1 MGVDGQSYTQSIA
14 GHRIAT
20 STVYNDGDLP
30 DMFEPIYSGGA
41 TNADVTL
48 RHLCIKSS
56 YYPVWD
62 KKYGS
67 FCYVKQNFVAETMT
81 ALKSFEKNEGG
92 HDTGGDPLLDD
103 NYEGKQKNVRFSY
116 IKVDANGASVD
127 IELNDD
133 DYNYYPVGKTEFIQL
148 FVDMENEECGSGT
161 NDIVDL
167 CAGIDAALDQFA
179 SHRINPAE
187 SVERER
193 KIAIISNNQ
202 QKDNLQCSNGQNI
215 CDKYG
220 QITLGQEGISIV
232 MINIDMNGSADEYLP
247 CLTYYEQ
254 PQNVR
259 IQDYTSEVI
268 NGEDERDILIEQVHI
283 KLCETEPTLQ
293 PTTNPTL
300 PPSPSPTDS
309 PTPSPTDIPTKNP
322 TRSPTKPPTK
332 NPTLPP
338 TPSPTDNPTKNPTR
352 SPTKPPT
359 KNPTLPPTK
368 NPTLPPTPS
377 PTGLPTPSPTDSP
390 T

>member
-1 MGVDGQSYTQSIA
+1 
-14 GHRIAT
+14 
-20 STVYNDGDLP
+20 
-30 DMFEPIYSGGA
+30 
-41 TNADVTL
+41 
-48 RHLCIKSS
+48 
-56 YYPVWD
+56 
-62 KKYGS
+62 
-67 FCYVKQNFVAETMT
+67 MT
-81 ALKSFEKNEGG
+81 ALKSFDKNEGG
-92 HDTGGDPLLDD
+92 HDIGGDPVLDK
-103 NYEGKQKNVRFSY
+103 NYEGRQKNVRFSY

-148 FVDMENEECGSGT
+148 FVDMENEECGLGT

-167 CAGIDAALDQFA
+167 CAGIDAALDQFEN
-179 SHRINPAE
+179 HRINPTE

-202 QKDNLQCSNGQNI
+202 QKDNLMCSDGQHI
-215 CDKYG
+215 CDKYE

-268 NGEDERDILIEQVHI
+268 NGENERAALFEQVHI

-309 PTPSPTDIPTKNP
+309 PTPSPTDNPTKNPTLPPSPSPTDSPTPSPTDIPTKNP

-332 NPTLPP
+332 SPTRPP
-338 TPSPTDNPTKNPTR
+338 TPSPTDNPTKNPTEIPTY
-352 SPTKPPT
+352 SP
-359 KNPTLPPTK
+359 
-368 NPTLPPTPS
+368 
-377 PTGLPTPSPTDSP
+377 
-390 T
+390 

>member
-1 MGVDGQSYTQSIA
+1 
-14 GHRIAT
+14 
-20 STVYNDGDLP
+20 
-30 DMFEPIYSGGA
+30 
-41 TNADVTL
+41 
-48 RHLCIKSS
+48 
-56 YYPVWD
+56 
-62 KKYGS
+62 
-67 FCYVKQNFVAETMT
+67 MT
-81 ALKSFEKNEGG
+81 ALKSFDKNEGG
-92 HDTGGDPLLDD
+92 HDTGGDPVLDK

-179 SHRINPAE
+179 SHRINPTE

-202 QKDNLQCSNGQNI
+202 QKDNLQCSNGQHI
-215 CDKYG
+215 CDKYE

-232 MINIDMNGSADEYLP
+232 MINIDINGSADEYLP

-268 NGEDERDILIEQVHI
+268 NGENERDSLFEQVHI

-309 PTPSPTDIPTKNP
+309 PTKNP

-338 TPSPTDNPTKNPTR
+338 TPSPTDNPTPSPTDNPTPSPTDNPTKNPTRSPTKNPTR

-359 KNPTLPPTK
+359 
-368 NPTLPPTPS
+368 
-377 PTGLPTPSPTDSP
+377 PSPTDNP
-390 T
+390 TPNPTF